1 MREGT
6 NRKRCRC
13 GCPTLL
19 RKLNSKIDRDIMK
32 GNNVLMD
39 FDGKLEEMKFER
51 PDIIR
56 GKRGIHA
63 SRKGGRTT
71 FVRWEDVFV
80 QEKCLECR
88 HKTRS
93 CS

>member
-1 MREGT
+1 MREAT
-6 NRKRCRC
+6 NRQACRC
-13 GCPTLL
+13 GSSSLL
-19 RKLNSKIDRDIMK
+19 RKLNSKMDREIGK
-32 GNNVLMD
+32 GDRVLVD
-39 FDGKLEEMKFER
+39 LGSKLEEMEFER

-88 HKTRS
+88 HKMRR